1 MGLSRLQP
9 TALALFA
16 AAWLAGC
23 GGPGSDAS
31 RTAPQVAPTPRPAS
45 IPGAG
50 LGAPVQGDAQVL
62 GMLAAFEQNEI
73 DLARQALERHLGG
86 DGEDF
91 AKQMLRDHERALA
104 DVQQLSPEQSE
115 QSAALRARGQA
126 RVASV
131 GMEED
136 LNAYRN
142 AFLKAT
148 VADYSDALKLMDAQW
163 LPVAQSEQTRA
174 YLAGARKRL
183 AHAYERAQ
191 AVVSTR

>member
-1 MGLSRLQP
+1 
-9 TALALFA
+9 
-16 AAWLAGC
+16 
-23 GGPGSDAS
+23 
-31 RTAPQVAPTPRPAS
+31 
-45 IPGAG
+45 
-50 LGAPVQGDAQVL
+50 
-62 GMLAAFEQNEI
+62 MLAAFEQNEI
-73 DLARQALERHLGG
+73 DLARQALDRHLGG
-86 DGEDF
+86 DAENF
-91 AKQMLRDHERALA
+91 ARAMLQDHERALA
-104 DVQQLSPEQSE
+104 DVQQHSPAASE

-163 LPVAQSEQTRA
+163 LPVAKGEQTRA